1 MFPKSTLFA
10 HTKKGQNIEDEYN
23 RFLTEIMKR
32 MPGMSKNRT
41 KLEKANTKLRV
52 ANRHAAAERCDDM
65 RIKILETDKSILQK
79 QIATERDKYRELQRT
94 VSWAIAIM
102 AVATI
107 ITWVIALH
115 VSGHIQ
121 IPFIP

>member
-1 MFPKSTLFA
+1 
-10 HTKKGQNIEDEYN
+10 
-23 RFLTEIMKR
+23 